1 MSVNITALQEQATL
15 LGFSFAKGPGK
26 FSGYVLIN
34 DATGEQPLGADYSA
48 SLADIDKYLSSHRT
62 DSDIDELE
70 SGIASKPIPARQ
82 IKKANDILLHKQTKG
97 GVHNRLLLDYYA
109 RTKAWGE
116 MSPEEFRL
124 HLAKQKAAQAGE
136 DKAKAARLPKPTI
149 PLRTTAIN
157 SDHPF
162 AQERGRQSR
171 VFRDADERW
180 VEALRT
186 NVGSLLH
193 GSEQDDEFYRD
204 RFMDPEKERQRLFAE
219 HLRNGE
225 RTKPDPDG
233 PDYLQVRPV
242 SGGFAVSTTGSHVPK
257 EISRESR
264 DAAVAKLKEQRL
276 VVLASE
282 IRQAIERK
290 QKLQAGTGLAKARKL
305 LEHGSLISWIEDEI
319 GISART
325 AQRYL
330 QMVDAKLPNAT
341 AEK

>member
-26 FSGYVLIN
+26 FSGYILVN
-34 DATGEQPLGADYSA
+34 DETGEQPLGADYSA
-48 SLADIDKYLSSHRT
+48 SLPDIAKYFSNYRADGDV
-62 DSDIDELE
+62 DDLE
-70 SGIASKPIPARQ
+70 AGIESKPIPARQ
-82 IKKANDILLHKQTKG
+82 IKKANDILAHKQTKQE
-97 GVHNRLLLDYYA
+97 VHNRLLIDYYVG
-109 RTKAWGE
+109 TTAWGE
-116 MSPEEFRL
+116 WSAEERKA
-124 HLAKQKAAQAGE
+124 HLAKHKAALAE
-136 DKAKAARLPKPTI
+136 EEKAKAARLPKPTI

-193 GSEQDDEFYRD
+193 GSEHDDEFYRD
-204 RFMDPEKERQRLFAE
+204 HFMDAEKERQQLFAE
-219 HLRNGE
+219 HLRDGE

-242 SGGFAVSTTGSHVPK
+242 SGGFAVSTTGSRVPT
-257 EISRESR
+257 EISSKSR
-264 DAAVAKLKEQRL
+264 ADAVAKLKEQRL
-276 VVLASE
+276 VALASE

-290 QKLQAGTGLAKARKL
+290 EKLQAGTGLTKARKIP
-305 LEHGSLISWIEDEI
+305 SV
-319 GISART
+319 
-325 AQRYL
+325 
-330 QMVDAKLPNAT
+330 VDADPEFDDSAKLDCAVVHFFTQHNTQQECHHA
-341 AEK
+341 